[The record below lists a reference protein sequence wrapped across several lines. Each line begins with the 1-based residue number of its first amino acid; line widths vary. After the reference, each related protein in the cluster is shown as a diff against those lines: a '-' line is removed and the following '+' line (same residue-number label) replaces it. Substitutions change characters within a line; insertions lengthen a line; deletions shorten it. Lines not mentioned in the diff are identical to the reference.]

1 MGTLV
6 ICYAEPGG
14 KPLSVATVEDPDLLL
29 RAARLA
35 IRQAEQRAALAAK
48 SSPLMGRLQA
58 AELAR
63 VRAALELLVP
73 GLAASPAGLV

>member
-14 KPLSVATVEDPDLLL
+14 KPLSVATIEDPDLLL

-35 IRQAEQRAALAAK
+35 IRQPARNGQSEAENHYKNHYSA
-48 SSPLMGRLQA
+48 PQA
-58 AELAR
+58 IL
-63 VRAALELLVP
+63 
-73 GLAASPAGLV
+73 G